1 MQIDLISLLQN
12 NTEMSLFVIIGVGY
26 LIGRIGGWGIQLGSS
41 IGVLFVA
48 LYFGHLGF
56 SMSPIV
62 GTIGFV
68 FFIYSVGYQAGP
80 HFFVAF
86 R

>member
-1 MQIDLISLLQN
+1 MIGKLGIGQI
-12 NTEMSLFVIIGVGY
+12 T
-26 LIGRIGGWGIQLGSS
+26 LGSS

-48 LYFGHLGF
+48 LMFGHWGLTIA
-56 SMSPIV
+56 PIV

-80 HFFVAF
+80 HFFQAF
-86 R
+86 KQDGFRYIQISLIIAVTR